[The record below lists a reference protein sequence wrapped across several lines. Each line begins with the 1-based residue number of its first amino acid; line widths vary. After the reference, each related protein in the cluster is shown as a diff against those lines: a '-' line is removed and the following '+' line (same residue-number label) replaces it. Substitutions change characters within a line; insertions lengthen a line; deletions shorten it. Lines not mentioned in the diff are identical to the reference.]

1 MWAIVS
7 IVGIW
12 APCLIDLWYGVLDS
26 RMGFVVCAAMP
37 FVLCGTIVSL
47 ITLPEL
53 FDKLSSQKGRYKWEI
68 AFVSIIFVAPTFLG
82 VLFIGINI
90 LISLLRF

>member
-1 MWAIVS
+1 VRNIASIWNQYAGYLIRLLMWAIVS

-53 FDKLSSQKGRYKWEI
+53 FDQLSSQKGRYKW
-68 AFVSIIFVAPTFLG
+68 
-82 VLFIGINI
+82 
-90 LISLLRF
+90 R